1 MDLHGNE
8 PGLYMR
14 GEGLTTQAGQEG
26 PNMKKI
32 NKTEDE
38 TRALMER
45 QLVPLSSESK

>member
-26 PNMKKI
+26 PNMKE
-32 NKTEDE
+32 NQQD
-38 TRALMER
+38 
-45 QLVPLSSESK
+45 